1 MSITKEI
8 ERATVMSVSLPGR
21 KKISSGKVRE
31 LFEAEDGDLLMVAT
45 DRISAFD
52 VIMREGVPDKGKILT
67 AMSVFWFE
75 KTAHI
80 IGNHLISANVENLPA
95 EAVGRTL
102 KILRCQ
108 PLPIE
113 CIVRGYLAGSGWKE
127 YLATGAVAGHKLPR
141 GLVESQELPEP
152 IFTPTTKATS
162 GHDESI
168 SNDQARSLLGRELF
182 ERVQGKSL
190 ELYDYARRHAHERG
204 IIIADTKFE
213 FGLRNG
219 ELLLIDEALTPDS
232 SRFWPPEHYRPGGG
246 QPSFDKQYLRDYLE
260 TCGWDKNP
268 PPPPLPT
275 AVVANTRQKYIEAYE
290 KITGRTWAVSHEQG

>member
-1 MSITKEI
+1 
-8 ERATVMSVSLPGR
+8 MSVSLPGR

-127 YLATGAVAGHKLPR
+127 YQNNGTVGGHKLPA
-141 GLVESQELPEP
+141 GLVESRELPEP
-152 IFTPTTKATS
+152 LFTPSTKAAS

-168 SNDQARSLLGRELF
+168 TIKQARSMLGETLF
-182 ERVQGKSL
+182 ERVQSKSL
-190 ELYDYARRHAHERG
+190 ELYQFSRRHAHERG

-232 SRFWPPEHYRPGGG
+232 SRFWPLEYYRPGGG
-246 QPSFDKQYLRDYLE
+246 QLSFDKQYLRDYLE

-290 KITGRTWAVSHEQG
+290 KITGRPWAVSHEQG

>member
-1 MSITKEI
+1 MSITKER

-127 YLATGAVAGHKLPR
+127 YQNTGTVGGHKLPA
-141 GLVESQELPEP
+141 GLVESRELPEP
-152 IFTPTTKATS
+152 LFTPSTKAAS

-168 SNDQARSLLGRELF
+168 TIEQARSMLGETLF
-182 ERVQGKSL
+182 VRVQSKSL
-190 ELYDYARRHAHERG
+190 ELYQFARRLAHERG

-232 SRFWPPEHYRPGGG
+232 SRFWPLEHYRPGGG

-290 KITGRTWAVSHEQG
+290 KITGRPWAVSHAQG

>member
-1 MSITKEI
+1 
-8 ERATVMSVSLPGR
+8 MSVSLPGR

-80 IGNHLISANVENLPA
+80 IGNHFISANVENLPA

-127 YLATGAVAGHKLPR
+127 YQNTGTVGGHKLPA
-141 GLVESQELPEP
+141 GLVESRELPEP
-152 IFTPTTKATS
+152 LFTPSTKAAS

-168 SNDQARSLLGRELF
+168 TIEQARSMLGETLF
-182 ERVQGKSL
+182 ERVQSKSL
-190 ELYDYARRHAHERG
+190 ELYQFARRHAHERG

-219 ELLLIDEALTPDS
+219 ELLLIDEVLTPDS
-232 SRFWPPEHYRPGGG
+232 SRFWPLEHYQPGGA

-290 KITGRTWAVSHEQG
+290 KITGRPWAVSHAQG